1 MSEQQKK
8 TPESKAR
15 ASALGSLAM
24 REHSCAELRTK
35 LLNKNHDEAIVDRLI
50 VELLEHDYVSDQR
63 FAESY
68 WRSRSAKGY
77 GVDRISRELSQK
89 GVSAAVIEQARAEA
103 DIDFYAVVESVY
115 HKKYHNISSRAK
127 IERNT
132 FLWIY
137 VNHALIIY
145 GFCYRKGAKTKLEK

>member
-115 HKKYHNISSRAK
+115 HKKYKGEPWSDYQEKAK
-127 IERNT
+127 RQG
-132 FLWIY
+132 FLY
-137 VNHALIIY
+137 RR
-145 GFCYRKGAKTKLEK
+145 GFATEYIRHVID